1 MYRKNFLKFGAL
13 TSAATVIGA
22 NNAFAQ
28 NLTNNN
34 IDKLVDANG
43 NFVQQPLP
51 YAENFLE
58 PYMDSETLHLHY
70 TFHHGGA
77 VKAANKDMQMIKKAL
92 DENNLE
98 TVDYWTKKLSYH
110 FSSHILHTIF
120 WTNLTNKKNE
130 PGGELLKRIEKG
142 FGSYDKLKKYI

>member
-1 MYRKNFLKFGAL
+1 MGLL
-13 TSAATVIGA
+13 TSSATIIGA
-22 NNAFAQ
+22 DNAFAQ

-43 NFVQQPLP
+43 NFVQQALP

-77 VKAANKDMQMIKKAL
+77 TKAANTDLKKIKEAL
-92 DENNLE
+92 DSNNLE
-98 TVDYWTKKLSYH
+98 TVDYWTKKLSFHLSLYIFH
-110 FSSHILHTIF
+110 SIF
-120 WTNLTNKKNE
+120 WTNLGN
-130 PGGELLKRIEKG
+130 
-142 FGSYDKLKKYI
+142 